1 LSFNDLSASKLEKPV
16 NDTRPHFKRI
26 LLKLSGEALT
36 GDQSFGIDPS
46 VLKTMVSEVSDIHEQ
61 GVEVGIVIG
70 GGNIFRGLQSEK
82 LGVTRVSGDQMGM
95 LATVINAIALGD
107 AFKNIGVASR
117 VMSALDIHGVVE
129 PFVRQ
134 KAVHYLSGKH
144 VVIFAAGT
152 GNPYFTTDTAAT
164 LRALEK
170 NRQYPQSRLRPA
182 NRHTHHRRKIM
193 KEEILSELRDNMTK
207 SVEALK
213 KEFNRIRTGRASTAL
228 LDGIKVSCYDTR
240 MPLDQVASISVPESR
255 LILIQ
260 PWDQT
265 ILGEIEKAVLK
276 SELGL
281 TPMNDGKI
289 IRISIPPLTEERRK
303 ELAKLARKMAED
315 SKISVRNHRRE
326 ANDMFKEL
334 KNDKEISEDEMH
346 KAYSDVQ
353 KITDDFIKKI
363 DEITAEKEKEIVEF

>member
-1 LSFNDLSASKLEKPV
+1 
-16 NDTRPHFKRI
+16 
-26 LLKLSGEALT
+26 
-36 GDQSFGIDPS
+36 
-46 VLKTMVSEVSDIHEQ
+46 
-61 GVEVGIVIG
+61 
-70 GGNIFRGLQSEK
+70 
-82 LGVTRVSGDQMGM
+82 
-95 LATVINAIALGD
+95 
-107 AFKNIGVASR
+107 
-117 VMSALDIHGVVE
+117 
-129 PFVRQ
+129 
-134 KAVHYLSGKH
+134 
-144 VVIFAAGT
+144 
-152 GNPYFTTDTAAT
+152 
-164 LRALEK
+164 
-170 NRQYPQSRLRPA
+170 
-182 NRHTHHRRKIM
+182 M

-346 KAYSDVQ
+346 KAYSEVQ